1 MSIAMMLSLI
11 IIPFSTGW
19 LDGLIPEVDD
29 LGHGLFDVLQ
39 ELAEDGED
47 AWRSV
52 IVRGTLFAAI
62 CDVILFLA
70 SGCYVINVETGRSYS
85 AGAFM
90 TKYYDGY
97 CFYLANRFGK
107 IIRMDKNGNTIEFT
121 NEGKIPWGEPS
132 NGLIYINKKFYDI
145 KTADVKIDLS
155 EYDMVSEGS
164 QKFNDNKQFTFTF
177 RNPAGTRY
185 SATIDINGDFIN
197 EPQKIG

>member
-1 MSIAMMLSLI
+1 MSEISTTNSNKFTYIIIMSIAMMLSLI

-70 SGCYVINVETGRSYS
+70 SVCKSKIMSILSSLGGIITMVWSM
-85 AGAFM
+85 FM
-90 TKYYDGY
+90 Y
-97 CFYLANRFGK
+97 
-107 IIRMDKNGNTIEFT
+107 
-121 NEGKIPWGEPS
+121 
-132 NGLIYINKKFYDI
+132 
-145 KTADVKIDLS
+145 IDLNDFDAVFDFDDCGTTIGFWIPFILFIICFILAVRIPS
-155 EYDMVSEGS
+155 ESNNTSMDTQIE
-164 QKFNDNKQFTFTF
+164 
-177 RNPAGTRY
+177 
-185 SATIDINGDFIN
+185 
-197 EPQKIG
+197 

>member
-1 MSIAMMLSLI
+1 MSEISTTNSNKFTYIIVMSIAMMLSLI

-70 SGCYVINVETGRSYS
+70 SVCKSKIMSILS
-85 AGAFM
+85 ALGGIITMVWSMFM
-90 TKYYDGY
+90 YIDLNDFDAVFDFDDCGTTIGFWIPFILFII
-97 CFYLANRFGK
+97 CFILAVRIPSESN
-107 IIRMDKNGNTIEFT
+107 NTSIDTQIELST
-121 NEGKIPWGEPS
+121 NNEMEGK
-132 NGLIYINKKFYDI
+132 
-145 KTADVKIDLS
+145 
-155 EYDMVSEGS
+155 
-164 QKFNDNKQFTFTF
+164 
-177 RNPAGTRY
+177 
-185 SATIDINGDFIN
+185 
-197 EPQKIG
+197 